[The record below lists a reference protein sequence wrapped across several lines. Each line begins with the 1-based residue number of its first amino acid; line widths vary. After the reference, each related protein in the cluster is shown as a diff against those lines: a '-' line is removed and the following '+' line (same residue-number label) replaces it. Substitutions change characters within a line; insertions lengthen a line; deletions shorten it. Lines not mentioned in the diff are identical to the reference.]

1 MALNTQWR
9 SRILLNWLAKGT
21 FWCALWKQMYFNS
34 DNVIGIFTQGYQ
46 IVRHGR
52 ETRRLLGVLS
62 KRLVY
67 QAFPAVRS
75 LLLQSLLLLCTISIR
90 RNYAHCSGLRV
101 STTSRLDSPLMN
113 SHFTEL
119 YTLSVYL
126 SCNPY
131 VGIYVTFLP
140 LRPFKGRNHVH
151 FTCAHKSPDTNPYLL
166 MYFFQI
172 GWPHWTQFF
181 LILGGFYFLGLG

>member
-1 MALNTQWR
+1 MQIKYLFVFLIASVKLFILPFQILPLRITLAYFISCLGCIPNRVVALSSVPWSLRHTQIASVVTQTFVPFYLLMALNTPWR

-21 FWCALWKQMYFNS
+21 FWCALWKQMYSNS

-90 RNYAHCSGLRV
+90 CNYAHCSGLRV
-101 STTSRLDSPLMN
+101 STTSCLDSPLMN
-113 SHFTEL
+113 SHFTE
-119 YTLSVYL
+119 
-126 SCNPY
+126 
-131 VGIYVTFLP
+131 
-140 LRPFKGRNHVH
+140 
-151 FTCAHKSPDTNPYLL
+151 
-166 MYFFQI
+166 
-172 GWPHWTQFF
+172 
-181 LILGGFYFLGLG
+181 